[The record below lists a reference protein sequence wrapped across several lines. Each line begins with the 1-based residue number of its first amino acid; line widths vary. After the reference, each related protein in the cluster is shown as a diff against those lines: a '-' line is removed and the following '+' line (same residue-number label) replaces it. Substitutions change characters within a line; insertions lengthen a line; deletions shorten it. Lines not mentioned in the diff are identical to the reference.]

1 MEPLSWR
8 ADGSITS
15 SHRGIPDVKFI
26 LTQVFPE
33 INSKGSGIM
42 RAKRRSE
49 LVMDLYGFL
58 GKPELKKIVGYILR
72 TDDMCVERDLYSDEV
87 FALYRMS
94 KKNVFDAVVLAF
106 FFGQAKGVRTVLRK
120 KGES

>member
-1 MEPLSWR
+1 
-8 ADGSITS
+8 
-15 SHRGIPDVKFI
+15 
-26 LTQVFPE
+26 
-33 INSKGSGIM
+33 M

-49 LVMDLYGFL
+49 IVMDLYGFL

-72 TDDMCVERDLYSDEV
+72 TDDMCVERDLYSDEA

-94 KKNVFDAVVLAF
+94 KKSVFDAVVLAF
-106 FFGQAKGVRTVLRK
+106 FFGQAKGVRTALRK